1 MDFGNRRNVKVG
13 GGGSFSVLNG
23 TGKTFW
29 KPAEGINK
37 IEILPYIPKSNKH
50 PLLAKGLLKKGDPD
64 YNLDVFVHRNVGA
77 NNTTLVC
84 PKRNYGQAC
93 PLCEEADRLWNGGDK
108 DNAKKL
114 FAQRRVFYNI
124 INTIEQDKGIQLYEA
139 APKTFQDKLEA
150 AQNAAD
156 SDPDIQEIA
165 PRAFFADPKNGLS
178 VKITGA
184 QDTFNNNKFID
195 VSSVV
200 LSPRKMDV
208 APYLDKV
215 VQLEDFLTIKTYDE
229 IADLMA
235 GVPTDDEEQEEEVAE
250 AHAAPPVT
258 QPVAQEAPPAW
269 HTPPAG
275 NACPFNHEFG
285 KDNDM
290 FPEDCSQ
297 CPKQTWKKCALDT

>member
-13 GGGSFSVLNG
+13 GGGNFSVLNG

-29 KPAEGINK
+29 KPSDGINK
-37 IEILPYIPKSNKH
+37 IEILPYIPRSNKH

-77 NNTTLVC
+77 NNATIVC

-124 INTIEQDKGIQLYEA
+124 INTVEQDKGIQLYEA

-184 QDTFNNNKFID
+184 QETFNNNKFID

-200 LSPRKMDV
+200 LSPRKIDV
-208 APYLDKV
+208 TPYLDKV
-215 VQLEDFLTIKTYDE
+215 VQLEDFLTVKSYDE
-229 IADLMA
+229 LADLMA
-235 GVPTDDEEQEEEVAE
+235 GVPTDDEEQEE
-250 AHAAPPVT
+250 APV
-258 QPVAQEAPPAW
+258 PVAQTAKAEEVAPPPA
-269 HTPPAG
+269 PPKDDNVCSFG
-275 NACPFNHEFG
+275 HVWG

-297 CPKQTWKKCALDT
+297 CPLPTWKRCSKAQ

>member
-13 GGGSFSVLNG
+13 GGGNFSVLNG

-29 KPAEGINK
+29 KPSDGINK
-37 IEILPYIPKSNKH
+37 IEILPYIPHSNKH

-77 NNTTLVC
+77 NNATIVC

-124 INTIEQDKGIQLYEA
+124 INTVEQDKGIQLYES

-184 QDTFNNNKFID
+184 QETFNNNKFID

-200 LSPRKMDV
+200 LSPRKIDV
-208 APYLDKV
+208 TPYLDKV
-215 VQLEDFLTIKTYDE
+215 VQLEDFLTIKSYDE
-229 IADLMA
+229 LADLMA
-235 GVPTDDEEQEEEVAE
+235 GVPTDDEEQEEVAE
-250 AHAAPPVT
+250 
-258 QPVAQEAPPAW
+258 PVAQTEKAEEVAPPPA
-269 HTPPAG
+269 PPKDDNVCSFG
-275 NACPFNHEFG
+275 HVWG

-297 CPKQTWKKCALDT
+297 CPLPTWKRCSKAQ

>member
-1 MDFGNRRNVKVG
+1 MDFSNRRNVKVG
-13 GGGSFSVLNG
+13 GGGSFSVVTG
-23 TGKTFW
+23 TGKAFW
-29 KPAEGINK
+29 KPVDGINK
-37 IEILPYIPKSNKH
+37 IEILPYTPKSNKH

-64 YNLDVFVHRNVGA
+64 YNLDIFVHRNIGA
-77 NNTTLVC
+77 NQSTVVC
-84 PKRNYGQAC
+84 PKRNYGQQC
-93 PLCEEADRLWNGGDK
+93 PICEEADRLWNGGDK

-114 FAQRRVFYNI
+114 FAQRRVFYNV
-124 INTIEQDKGIQLYEA
+124 INTVEQDKGVQLYEA

-165 PRAFFADPKNGLS
+165 PRAFFADSNNGLS

-184 QDTFNNNKFID
+184 QSTFNNNKFID

-208 APYLDKV
+208 TPFLDKV
-215 VQLEDFLTIKTYDE
+215 AQLEDFITVKTYDE
-229 IADLMA
+229 LVDLMS
-235 GVPTDDEEQEEEVAE
+235 GVPTDEPEDTEQEEQAEEVQTK
-250 AHAAPPVT
+250 APPV
-258 QPVAQEAPPAW
+258 EATPAW

-297 CPKQTWKKCALDT
+297 CPKQTWKKCALAN

>member
-13 GGGSFSVLNG
+13 GGGNFSVLNG

-29 KPAEGINK
+29 KPSDGINK
-37 IEILPYIPKSNKH
+37 IEILPYIPRSNKH
-50 PLLAKGLLKKGDPD
+50 PLLAKGQLKKGDPD

-77 NNTTLVC
+77 NNATIVC

-124 INTIEQDKGIQLYEA
+124 INTVEQDKGIQLYEA

-184 QDTFNNNKFID
+184 QETFNNNKFID

-200 LSPRKMDV
+200 LSPRKIDV
-208 APYLDKV
+208 TPYLDKV
-215 VQLEDFLTIKTYDE
+215 VQLEDFLTVKSYDE
-229 IADLMA
+229 LADLMA
-235 GVPTDDEEQEEEVAE
+235 GVPTDDEEQEEVAE
-250 AHAAPPVT
+250 
-258 QPVAQEAPPAW
+258 PVAQTAKAEEVAPPPA
-269 HTPPAG
+269 PPKDDNVCSFG
-275 NACPFNHEFG
+275 HVWG

-297 CPKQTWKKCALDT
+297 CPLPTWKRCSKAQ

>member
-1 MDFGNRRNVKVG
+1 MDFSNRRNVKVG
-13 GGGSFSVLNG
+13 GGGSFSVVTG
-23 TGKTFW
+23 TGKAFW
-29 KPAEGINK
+29 KPVDGINK
-37 IEILPYIPKSNKH
+37 IEILPYTPKSNKH

-64 YNLDVFVHRNVGA
+64 YNLDIFVHRNIGA
-77 NNTTLVC
+77 NQSTVVC
-84 PKRNYGQAC
+84 PKRNYGQQC
-93 PLCEEADRLWNGGDK
+93 PICEEADRLWNGGDK

-124 INTIEQDKGIQLYEA
+124 INTVEQDKGVQLYEA

-165 PRAFFADPKNGLS
+165 PRAFFADSNNGLS

-184 QDTFNNNKFID
+184 QGTFNNNKFID

-208 APYLDKV
+208 TPFLDKV
-215 VQLEDFLTIKTYDE
+215 AQLEDFITVKTYDE
-229 IADLMA
+229 LVDLMS
-235 GVPTDDEEQEEEVAE
+235 GVPTDEPEDTEQEEQAEEVQTK
-250 AHAAPPVT
+250 APPVEVP
-258 QPVAQEAPPAW
+258 PV
-269 HTPPAG
+269 PPAG

-297 CPKQTWKKCALDT
+297 CPKQTWKKCALAN

>member
-13 GGGSFSVLNG
+13 GGGNFSVLNG

-29 KPAEGINK
+29 KPSDGINK
-37 IEILPYIPKSNKH
+37 IEILPYIPHSNKH
-50 PLLAKGLLKKGDPD
+50 PLLAKGQLKKGDPD

-77 NNTTLVC
+77 NNATIVC
-84 PKRNYGQAC
+84 TKRNYGQAC

-124 INTIEQDKGIQLYEA
+124 INTIEQDKGVQLYEA

-156 SDPDIQEIA
+156 SDPDIQEVA

-184 QDTFNNNKFID
+184 QETFNNNKFID

-200 LSPRKMDV
+200 LSPRKIDV
-208 APYLDKV
+208 TPYLDKV
-215 VQLEDFLTIKTYDE
+215 VQLEDFLTIKSYDE
-229 IADLMA
+229 LADLMA
-235 GVPTDDEEQEEEVAE
+235 GVPTDDEEQEEVAESVAQTAKAEEVAPPP
-250 AHAAPPVT
+250 APPKDDNVCSFGH
-258 QPVAQEAPPAW
+258 VW
-269 HTPPAG
+269 
-275 NACPFNHEFG
+275 G

-297 CPKQTWKKCALDT
+297 CPLPTWKRCSKAQ